1 MSTFVCDCGANVPL
15 AKNHDDKMIGV
26 WCGNCNQK
34 YTYVFNA
41 SEGQAKLWKKPIKC
55 NCQNTRTSFKGHC
68 VCIIKGEEE

>member
-1 MSTFVCDCGANVPL
+1 MSTFVCDCGSNVPL

-55 NCQNTRTSFKGHC
+55 NCQNTRTSFKGYC
-68 VCIIKGEEE
+68 SCIREGEE

>member
-1 MSTFVCDCGANVPL
+1 MSTFVCDCGSNVPL

-55 NCQNTRTSFKGHC
+55 NCQNTRTSFKGYC
-68 VCIIKGEEE
+68 SCILGEEE